1 MRKEG
6 IGEDGV
12 EEEGMEEERMG
23 EEGIWEEGPIPLRCS
38 ATSSSLKMPPRC
50 YHIP

>member
-6 IGEDGV
+6 IGEEGV

-23 EEGIWEEGPIPLRCS
+23 EEGIWEEGPIPL
-38 ATSSSLKMPPRC
+38 KMFSYKFQFEDAP
-50 YHIP
+50 